1 MSDDATASQILNQ
14 VEFYFSD
21 SNLLNDRFL
30 FTTQNA
36 NDGWVPIQTIS
47 QFERMKKYRP
57 IETIVEALRK
67 SQELLE
73 VSENGEMVRRKIPLP
88 KNYNEIQLNINKRS
102 VFVEK
107 LPTDATLDQL
117 LEFFRTIAPV
127 NQVRMK
133 KGKDKKFNGSCI
145 VEFRNAEDAEK
156 LVAQQ
161 AESKTKYGETELE
174 IISKSAFDESKAQK
188 FGERRGNKG
197 KNNRKGRST
206 EKESKDE
213 TKDETKEESK
223 EESKKRDA
231 SPVRAEEP
239 VRERAD

>member
-1 MSDDATASQILNQ
+1 
-14 VEFYFSD
+14 
-21 SNLLNDRFL
+21 
-30 FTTQNA
+30 
-36 NDGWVPIQTIS
+36 
-47 QFERMKKYRP
+47 
-57 IETIVEALRK
+57 
-67 SQELLE
+67 
-73 VSENGEMVRRKIPLP
+73 MVRRKIPLP

-156 LVAQQ
+156 LVAEQ

-206 EKESKDE
+206 EK
-213 TKDETKEESK
+213 
-223 EESKKRDA
+223 
-231 SPVRAEEP
+231 
-239 VRERAD
+239 